1 MVKEEQKISIEIPK
15 DHISKIMNF
24 LILEYFEKDEPI
36 FQDLMPGGLKRDVQ
50 GVYPTTAPGLGA
62 NVTEDFLRKY
72 KFDAAKTDEMERR
85 TFNTLK

>member
-1 MVKEEQKISIEIPK
+1 MHLCFSIP
-15 DHISKIMNF
+15 NF

-36 FQDLMPGGLKRDVQ
+36 FADLMPGGLKRDIQ

-62 NVTEDFLRKY
+62 NVTAEFLRKY

-85 TFNTLK
+85 VFNTLK